1 MSGLIRTTRHW
12 AFSRWV
18 EVMDHSGLMRYNPV
32 HGVQNMG
39 HLWVLTKGRKR
50 LVCALHTHPTG
61 WELRVW
67 YGPELVR
74 SQVCKT
80 QDDVFFTAE
89 KWKATALTD
98 GWALPPS
105 GGVLPA

>member
-1 MSGLIRTTRHW
+1 
-12 AFSRWV
+12 
-18 EVMDHSGLMRYNPV
+18 VMDHSGLMRYNPV

-39 HLWVLTKGRKR
+39 NVWTLTKGEKR
-50 LVCALHTHPTG
+50 LVCTLHTHRMG

-80 QDDVFFTAE
+80 HDEVLSTPE
-89 KWKATALTD
+89 RWKATALTD
-98 GWALPPS
+98 GWAE
-105 GGVLPA
+105 